1 MIKLPDAK
9 NPRRETSPAELTRA
23 SLVQAALK
31 LFGRHG
37 FDGTSTREI
46 AAEAQANI
54 GSIAYHF
61 GGKEGLRA
69 AVADYIV
76 ETVQA
81 VAGQALAV
89 GQAPAS
95 GQAAPAGDPDA
106 ARAQLFAAIEGVVGF
121 VVAQPQAGEIV
132 QFLLREL
139 QHPTAALDRIYD
151 GVFEPT
157 HRRLCHLWEQATG
170 EPAESERTR
179 LTVFTLIGQ
188 VIYFRIG
195 REAVKRRM
203 GWHDIGAAEAAK
215 VVAVTT
221 DNLSAML
228 AARMA
233 PKRPMGSKP
242 PMESKQ

>member
-1 MIKLPDAK
+1 MIKP
-9 NPRRETSPAELTRA
+9 PREKKPRSETPPAELTRA
-23 SLVQAALK
+23 ALVRAALK
-31 LFGRHG
+31 LFGRQG

-69 AVADYIV
+69 AAADYIV
-76 ETVQA
+76 ETIQT
-81 VAGQALAV
+81 VAGQAFGG
-89 GQAPAS
+89 GQSPTATNAE
-95 GQAAPAGDPDA
+95 A
-106 ARAQLFAAIEGVVGF
+106 ARAQLFAVLERMVGF
-121 VVAQPQAGEIV
+121 VLASPQAGEIV
-132 QFLLREL
+132 QFVLREL
-139 QHPTAALDRIYD
+139 SHPTAALDRIYD

-157 HRRLCHLWEQATG
+157 HRRLCQIWEQATG

-195 REAVKRRM
+195 REAVMRRM

-221 DNLSAML
+221 DNLSAIL
-228 AARMA
+228 AAR
-233 PKRPMGSKP
+233 KRQK
-242 PMESKQ
+242 

>member
-1 MIKLPDAK
+1 MIKLPDTK
-9 NPRRETSPAELTRA
+9 NPRRETSPADLTRA
-23 SLVQAALK
+23 ALVRAALK
-31 LFGRHG
+31 LFGRQG

-69 AVADYIV
+69 AAADYIV
-76 ETVQA
+76 ETIQT
-81 VAGQALAV
+81 VAGQALGA
-89 GQAPAS
+89 
-95 GQAAPAGDPDA
+95 GQAAMASDPEA
-106 ARAQLFAAIEGVVGF
+106 ARAQLFAALERMGSFIL
-121 VVAQPQAGEIV
+121 AQPQAGEIV
-132 QFLLREL
+132 QFVLREL
-139 QHPTAALDRIYD
+139 SHPTTALDRIYD

-157 HRRLCHLWEQATG
+157 HRRLCLIWEQATG

-195 REAVKRRM
+195 REAVMRRM

-221 DNLSAML
+221 DNLSAIL
-228 AARMA
+228 AARMRSKPA
-233 PKRPMGSKP
+233 MGSKP
-242 PMESKQ
+242 PSGSKQ